1 MPSYIIHSAKG
12 SYKRNHKYVARV
24 EVNGEY
30 KYFYTQEELARWL
43 ADKNDKK
50 KKNDNYKTVN
60 EIIAD
65 LHKEN
70 EEYVKKGKAE
80 FNKIEQFM
88 NKLLMSEEGLHNY
101 YLDVGRYGKDY
112 AKQRKKHNLSY
123 YD

>member
-1 MPSYIIHSAKG
+1 MDHNYIIHSAKG
-12 SYKRNHKYVARV
+12 SYKRDHKYVARV
-24 EVNGEY
+24 EIDGKY
-30 KYFYTQEELARWL
+30 KYFYTQEELARWQ
-43 ADKNDKK
+43 ADKK
-50 KKNDNYKTVN
+50 KKNDNHKTVN

-70 EEYVKKGKAE
+70 EEYVEKGKAE

-88 NKLLMSEEGLHNY
+88 NKLLMSEEGLHKY

-112 AKQRKKHNLSY
+112 AKQRKHNLSY